1 MPNAYEKMEVRP
13 YQCEGSR
20 RCWKPTFP
28 TSGVTTGG
36 GKRALQDKASLKHF
50 LGLHTLRVTEKWLI
64 RGKKFAVAVDV
75 NRMKYESGA
84 YLAETGHTNATKAG
98 AYRGRVT

>member
-1 MPNAYEKMEVRP
+1 MRGLKKRLEANI
-13 YQCEGSR
+13 
-20 RCWKPTFP
+20 P

-36 GKRALQDKASLKHF
+36 GKRALQDKAGLKHF

-98 AYRGRVT
+98 VYRGRIT